1 MKGVSRGVQMV
12 RLTKS
17 SFILLLIFCSGLAFG
32 LESFPRIQLELKGKL
47 YDLEVAD
54 TDARK
59 SQGLMYRAS
68 IRRDAGMLFTF
79 DRPTGLYIWMKNTR
93 MPLTVL
99 WLNEYAE
106 VIHKERLQPCT
117 ADPCPSFG
125 PDQPAR
131 YVLELH
137 ADEWSRFKLGDRL
150 EQIARW
156 Y

>member
-79 DRPTGLYIWMKNTR
+79 DRPTGLILIDGQKGLAIIRLAGHLRFTR
-93 MPLTVL
+93 
-99 WLNEYAE
+99 
-106 VIHKERLQPCT
+106 
-117 ADPCPSFG
+117 G
-125 PDQPAR
+125 
-131 YVLELH
+131 
-137 ADEWSRFKLGDRL
+137 
-150 EQIARW
+150 
-156 Y
+156 